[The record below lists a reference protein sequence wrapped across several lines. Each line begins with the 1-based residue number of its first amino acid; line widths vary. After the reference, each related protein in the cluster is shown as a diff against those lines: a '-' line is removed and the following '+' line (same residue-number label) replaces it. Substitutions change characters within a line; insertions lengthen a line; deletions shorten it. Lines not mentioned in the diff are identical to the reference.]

1 MTTAG
6 KMSRKRNFVLMK
18 KEELKILFNPLIEAK
33 CIRKR
38 EKDYTNR
45 NLS

>member
-1 MTTAG
+1 
-6 KMSRKRNFVLMK
+6 MK
-18 KEELKILFNPLIEAK
+18 KEELKILFNPLIEVK
-33 CIRKR
+33 CIKKS